1 MVGHLKRVLLMATI
15 LLLCVSALGGCIDY
29 ESGAEGTSGTG
40 TESAEE
46 TTTAE
51 ETATLTATGTS
62 NTPSEAET
70 DGQGYY
76 NEAEDGVSKRY

>member
-1 MVGHLKRVLLMATI
+1 MVGHLKRVILTATI

-29 ESGAEGTSGTG
+29 TSGAEGTSGTG

-46 TTTAE
+46 TTAAE
-51 ETATLTATGTS
+51 ETESSSSTGTS
-62 NTPSEAET
+62 DTPSEAET